1 MKKLLLATLISC
13 CFLMNAHAANLESV
27 TGKSLLSPTENI
39 TLDLK
44 SGKKATVVVFM
55 SAVCPCSGSHEGLLK
70 KMAQDFSDFQ
80 FVAVH
85 ANIDEKLEDSQK
97 HFKEAALGFPVIEDS
112 RSVLANHF
120 GALKTPH
127 VYVLGPQ
134 GEMIYQ
140 GGVTDS
146 HVGPTAKKQ
155 YLQEVL
161 TDLQAGQVPRHKET
175 RSLGCYIQRAEK

>member
-1 MKKLLLATLISC
+1 MKSILVSLLISC
-13 CFLMNAHAANLESV
+13 SFLINAKASPLESIS
-27 TGKSLLSPTENI
+27 GKNLLSPADTVS
-39 TLDLK
+39 LDLK

-55 SAVCPCSGSHEGLLK
+55 SAACPCSGSHEGLLK

-85 ANIDEKLEDSQK
+85 ANVDEKLEESQK

-127 VYVLGPQ
+127 VYVVNAG
-134 GEMIYQ
+134 GENIYQ

-146 HVGPTAKKQ
+146 HVGPSAKKQ
-155 YLQEVL
+155 YLQDVL
-161 TDLQAGQVPRHKET
+161 TDLQEGKSPRYKET